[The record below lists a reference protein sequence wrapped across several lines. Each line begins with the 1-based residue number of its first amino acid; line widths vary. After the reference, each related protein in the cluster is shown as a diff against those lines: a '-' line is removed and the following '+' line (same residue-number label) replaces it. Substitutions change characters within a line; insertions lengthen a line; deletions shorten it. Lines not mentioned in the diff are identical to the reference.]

1 MLVTSIVYGVLIRAS
16 DTVKG
21 PPLRPVPPIFVPEL
35 PFELDSPLLA
45 FVSCLVSCVTSHRS
59 HCYLYPE
66 NHDGTVTLTLAL

>member
-1 MLVTSIVYGVLIRAS
+1 MLVTSIVYDVLIRAS

-45 FVSCLVSCVTSHRS
+45 FVSWYHASQATDHIVTCIRKIMME
-59 HCYLYPE
+59 L
-66 NHDGTVTLTLAL
+66 LL